1 MVLFYVDDS
10 GDEQVTTFSALQ
22 NAEGP
27 PEDGP
32 SETLSKTEY
41 VVGTDDS
48 TKRFKG

>member
-1 MVLFYVDDS
+1 MWHWYEQCL
-10 GDEQVTTFSALQ
+10 GDRVIGK

-41 VVGTDDS
+41 VVGADDS
-48 TKRFKG
+48 TKRPTA